1 MAEFSWRI
9 TSLEC
14 TPDTKIVRVV
24 YWELT
29 ATDSGQSVTICS
41 SQNIEQE
48 GEITPY
54 ENLTEADVIGWVQNH
69 VDVAALQASVL
80 SKIAKITPEIVALPL
95 PWEIV

>member
-1 MAEFSWRI
+1 MAEFSWKI

-29 ATDSGQSVTICS
+29 ATDSGQSVTIGS

-48 GEITPY
+48 GDIVPY
-54 ENLTEADVIGWVQNH
+54 ENLTEADVIGWVQSL
-69 VDVAALQASVL
+69 VDVTSLQASAL
-80 SKIAKITPEIVALPL
+80 SKIAKLAPETVTLPL
-95 PWEIV
+95 PWEVV